1 MAKAS
6 ALTKQAKAWLGIQE
20 GSKEHQELIDLY
32 NSFLPVPRGYKMTIK
47 DSWCAMFASCLAIK
61 CKATDIIPVEC
72 SCQKFIELAKKAGIW
87 VENESIT
94 PEEGYFILYDWDDS
108 GSGDNK
114 GRADHIGYIAKVSKG
129 GVLTVIEGNYKDS
142 VKIRTIKANAKYI
155 RGYVTPK
162 YEEESTVKIDPARS
176 FEKGYAREYTTT
188 TDLNLRTGAST
199 AKDIVTVIPKGKKVR
214 CYGYYTVYGST
225 RWLLVQYGKHT
236 GFCSKKYLK

>member
-1 MAKAS
+1 MEKAS
-6 ALTKQAKAWLGIQE
+6 TLTKQAKAWLGIQE

-32 NSFLPVPRGYKMTIK
+32 NSFLPNPRGYKVTIK

-87 VENESIT
+87 VENENIT
-94 PEEGYFILYDWDDS
+94 PEEGYFILYDWQDS

-114 GRADHIGYIAKVSKG
+114 GWADHIGYVEKVAG
-129 GVLTVIEGNYKDS
+129 GVITVIEGNYNDS
-142 VKIRTIKANAKYI
+142 VKRRTINVNAKYI

-162 YEEESTVKIDPARS
+162 YEGESTLKIDQAKS
-176 FEKGYAREYTTT
+176 FERGYAREYITTS
-188 TDLNLRTGAST
+188 DLNLRTGAGT
-199 AKDIVTVIPKGKKVR
+199 TNDVVTVISKGKKVR
-214 CYGYYTVYGST
+214 CFGYYTVYGST
-225 RWLLVQYGKHT
+225 RWLLVQYGKYT